1 MTKADTDFLAG
12 CFVLGLGVFSFR
24 VAASMISPSELAES
38 PGVFP
43 GLMSIILVILGAIL
57 LARSIR
63 RGGGIR
69 LAQAAKSTAAFFS
82 SEDNRSLIPGILF
95 PAVYIFLGI
104 PFLGFYVSSA
114 LFMGVMFYLYVRRW
128 RRWVFLPVSIG
139 VTILLYLVF
148 TIFFQAQIW

>member
-1 MTKADTDFLAG
+1 
-12 CFVLGLGVFSFR
+12 
-24 VAASMISPSELAES
+24 MISPSELAES